1 MEIEFYIDLKITG
14 KLGFNSI
21 YSGQH
26 WAKRKKQAEEIHD
39 LVFKSLIKNKIEKKI
54 FEKPVIVGIFYNSR
68 LDIDNHGYLSKLIID
83 GLKGYLIEDDNKN
96 YVVALC
102 QYFHKGKQIKVV
114 VKEVDDSF

>member
-1 MEIEFYIDLKITG
+1 MIKEFYIDLKVTG

-26 WAKRKKQAEEIHD
+26 WAKRQKQAEEIHG
-39 LVFKSLIKNKIEKKI
+39 LVVKSLIANKIKRQI
-54 FEKPVIVGIFYNSR
+54 FDKPVIIEIYYNSR

-96 YVVALC
+96 YVVGLC
-102 QYFHKGKQIKVV
+102 QFFHEDKRIKVV
-114 VKEVDDSF
+114 IRSVDI